1 MATKV
6 KKLSQ
11 EELEKI
17 QVAVNTFTKAKQN
30 LGEMEYQKSQLIAN
44 IGLFENNLKELQ
56 EELEQ
61 KYGQVT
67 IDLNTGEYTPME
79 EPAPAEQLE
88 VVE

>member
-17 QVAVNTFTKAKQN
+17 QVSVNTLTRAKQN
-30 LGEMEYQKSQLIAN
+30 LGEMEYQKSQMIAN
-44 IGLFENNLKELQ
+44 IAQFEADLKGLQ
-56 EELEQ
+56 EGLEE

-67 IDLNTGEYTPME
+67 IDLNTGEYTPT
-79 EPAPAEQLE
+79 EQPVPEAVE
-88 VVE
+88 V